1 MAPGPDSNTYNSW
14 QRAHGGGGHVVVAD
28 NPPFVYGPT
37 FTGLSNLSQ
46 VDSALRRDGIAP

>member
-1 MAPGPDSNTYNSW
+1 MLPPDGNTYNTW

-28 NPPFVYGPT
+28 NPPFIYGPT
-37 FTGLSNLSQ
+37 FTGLANLSQ